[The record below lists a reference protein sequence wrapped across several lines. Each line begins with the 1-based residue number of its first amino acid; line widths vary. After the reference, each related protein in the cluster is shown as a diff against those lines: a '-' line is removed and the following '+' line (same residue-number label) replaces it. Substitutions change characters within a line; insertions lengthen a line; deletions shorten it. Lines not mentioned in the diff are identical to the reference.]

1 MALTATIYNLDVQ
14 LADTDRG
21 VYESLS
27 FKVAQQPSES
37 DEHMM
42 ARVLAYCL
50 EYTEGI
56 GFSKGIAEPEEP
68 ALFVRDLTGAL
79 RTWIDIGSP
88 DAARL
93 HKASKAAPRVVVYTH
108 KDPAQLVRAPR
119 RRTHPPRRSAR
130 ALRPRSHPDRRPRI
144 SPRSTHEVR
153 SYGDRRAPLRD
164 DRRRDAGGNGRAD
177 RAVAKATLSRRHP
190 PSRTETVNA

>member
-1 MALTATIYNLDVQ
+1 MALSATIYNLEVQ

-21 VYESLS
+21 VYETLA

-37 DEHMM
+37 DGHMM

-56 GFSKGIAEPEEP
+56 AFSKGIAEPDEP

-79 RTWIDIGSP
+79 RVWIDIGSP

-108 KDPAQLVRAPR
+108 KDPSQLVRALDGER
-119 RRTHPPRRSAR
+119 IHRSDELELYALDRVLVDALVAHRERRTSFDLTVTERHLYVS
-130 ALRPRSHPDRRPRI
+130 LNGETLEGIVGRI
-144 SPRSTHEVR
+144 VR
-153 SYGDRRAPLRD
+153 
-164 DRRRDAGGNGRAD
+164 
-177 RAVAKATLSRRHP
+177 
-190 PSRTETVNA
+190 

>member
-1 MALTATIYNLDVQ
+1 MALTATVYNLEVQ

-21 VYESLS
+21 VYEALA

-56 GFSKGIAEPEEP
+56 AFSKGIAEPEEP

-79 RTWIDIGSP
+79 RVWIDIGSP

-93 HKASKAAPRVVVYTH
+93 HKASKAARRVVVYTH
-108 KDPAQLVRAPR
+108 KDPAQLVRSLDGERIHRSDHLELYAIDRPLIDALVAHR
-119 RRTHPPRRSAR
+119 ERRTRFDLTVTERHVYVSLNGETLEGAIAR
-130 ALRPRSHPDRRPRI
+130 IER
-144 SPRSTHEVR
+144 
-153 SYGDRRAPLRD
+153 
-164 DRRRDAGGNGRAD
+164 
-177 RAVAKATLSRRHP
+177 
-190 PSRTETVNA
+190 